1 MGEYIRVRFRFSWPL
16 VVSPG
21 RRAPRR
27 QIWIFSARFYRDI
40 LPPIL
45 TIICDN
51 TRQQTPINSAQQCQ
65 ANAKQA
71 RLYMIVYELIMDCC
85 VCLLFYVSYRYQYPC
100 IRFPIICSPFPRFSP
115 LPHLTKLDALPI
127 LASIYALSRPIASRL
142 WCDLPKRR
150 SLEHGA

>member
-51 TRQQTPINSAQQCQ
+51 TRQQAPINARKAPHRPLQVSSIVGYIEQ
-65 ANAKQA
+65 A
-71 RLYMIVYELIMDCC
+71 
-85 VCLLFYVSYRYQYPC
+85 
-100 IRFPIICSPFPRFSP
+100 
-115 LPHLTKLDALPI
+115 
-127 LASIYALSRPIASRL
+127 
-142 WCDLPKRR
+142 
-150 SLEHGA
+150 